1 MPETMSIE
9 IKEKKAEIKNNLH
22 SLIFKMSQ
30 IVPLNA
36 AQTLMGDKFPITNLD
51 IFFLFK

>member
-1 MPETMSIE
+1 MRDAWNNVHE

-36 AQTLMGDKFPITNLD
+36 AKL
-51 IFFLFK
+51 